1 MTGTVAEKKQGG
13 KKRKARVLIVEDD
26 TSLLFGLKKNLQ
38 FEGYEVFTA
47 SDGEAGLGMA
57 VDERPDLIVLDVM
70 LPRMNGFEVCEVLRS
85 NEIETP
91 VIFLTAK
98 SLPADKITGLNLGGD
113 DYMTKPFSVGELLAR
128 IKTVLRRVYSAA
140 GKKLTMGPLEIDLSG
155 RAVKLHGKE
164 VDLTSKEFE
173 LLCFMARNSGKV
185 MPRENILQ
193 KVWGY
198 NYYGTARTIDNFI
211 NRLRQKIEENPL
223 KPRFLLTVRGVGYK
237 FSPPRN

>member
-1 MTGTVAEKKQGG
+1 M
-13 KKRKARVLIVEDD
+13 LIVEDD

-85 NEIETP
+85 HEIETP

-98 SLPADKITGLNLGGD
+98 SLPADKITGLNIGGD
-113 DYMTKPFSVGELLAR
+113 DYMTKPFSVEELLAR
-128 IKTVLRRVYSAA
+128 IKTVLRRVYSAS

-164 VDLTSKEFE
+164 VGLTSKEFE

-193 KVWGY
+193 KVWGF

-211 NRLRQKIEENPL
+211 NRLRQKIEEDPL

-237 FSPPRN
+237 FAPPSS

>member
-1 MTGTVAEKKQGG
+1 MTASVAEKKQVG
-13 KKRKARVLIVEDD
+13 KKRKARVLIVEYD

-47 SDGEAGLGMA
+47 SDGEVGLGMA

-85 NEIETP
+85 HEIETP

-98 SLPADKITGLNLGGD
+98 SLPADKITGLNIGGD
-113 DYMTKPFSVGELLAR
+113 DYMTKPFSVEELLAR
-128 IKTVLRRVYSAA
+128 IKTVLRRVYSAS

-164 VDLTSKEFE
+164 VGLPSKEFE

-193 KVWGY
+193 KVWGF

-211 NRLRQKIEENPL
+211 NRLRQKIEEDPL

-237 FSPPRN
+237 FAPPSS

>member
-1 MTGTVAEKKQGG
+1 MAAENNKSNKT
-13 KKRKARVLIVEDD
+13 KARVLIVEDD
-26 TSLLFGLKKNLQ
+26 SSLLFGLKKNLQ
-38 FEGYEVFTA
+38 FEGYEVLTA
-47 SDGEAGLGMA
+47 SDGEAGLGLA
-57 VDERPDLIVLDVM
+57 VDERPDIIILDVM

-85 NEIETP
+85 NKVETP

-98 SLPADKITGLNLGGD
+98 ALESDKVTGLTLGGD

-128 IKTVLRRVYSAA
+128 IKTVLRRVYSSA
-140 GKKLTMGPLEIDLSG
+140 GKKLTIGPLEIDLSG
-155 RAVKLHGKE
+155 RAVRLHGKE

-173 LLCFMARNSGKV
+173 LLCFMARNIGKV
-185 MPRENILQ
+185 LPRERILQ

-223 KPRFLLTVRGVGYK
+223 EPRFLLTVRGVGYK
-237 FSPPRN
+237 FRSPQS

>member
-1 MTGTVAEKKQGG
+1 MTASVAEKKQGG

-47 SDGEAGLGMA
+47 ADGEAGLGMA

-85 NEIETP
+85 HEIETP

-98 SLPADKITGLNLGGD
+98 SLPADKITGLNIGGD
-113 DYMTKPFSVGELLAR
+113 DYMTKPFSVEELLAR
-128 IKTVLRRVYSAA
+128 IKTVLRRVYSAS

-164 VDLTSKEFE
+164 VGLTSKEFE

-193 KVWGY
+193 KVWGF

-211 NRLRQKIEENPL
+211 NRLRQKIEEDPL

-237 FSPPRN
+237 FAPPSS

>member
-1 MTGTVAEKKQGG
+1 MRRTVAEKRQSG

-47 SDGEAGLGMA
+47 CDGEAGLRMA

-98 SLPADKITGLNLGGD
+98 TLDADKITGLNLGGD

-128 IKTVLRRVYSAA
+128 IKTILRRVYSGA
-140 GKKLTMGPLEIDLSG
+140 GEKIRIGPLEIDLSG
-155 RAVKLHGKE
+155 RAVRLHGEE
-164 VDLTSKEFE
+164 VNLTSKEFE
-173 LLCFMARNSGKV
+173 LLCFMVRNPGKV
-185 MPRENILQ
+185 LPRENILQ
-193 KVWGY
+193 RVWGY

-237 FSPPRN
+237 FSPPKA

>member
-1 MTGTVAEKKQGG
+1 MTASVAEKKQGG

-85 NEIETP
+85 HEIETP

-98 SLPADKITGLNLGGD
+98 SLPADKITGLNIGGD
-113 DYMTKPFSVGELLAR
+113 DYMTKPFSVEELLAR
-128 IKTVLRRVYSAA
+128 IKTVLRRVYSAS

-164 VDLTSKEFE
+164 VGLTSKEFE

-193 KVWGY
+193 KVWGF

-211 NRLRQKIEENPL
+211 NRLRQKIEEDPL

-237 FSPPRN
+237 FAPPSS

>member
-1 MTGTVAEKKQGG
+1 M
-13 KKRKARVLIVEDD
+13 LIVEDD

-47 SDGEAGLGMA
+47 SDGEAGLAMA
-57 VDERPDLIVLDVM
+57 IDERPDLIVLDVM

-85 NEIETP
+85 HEIETP

-98 SLPADKITGLNLGGD
+98 SLPADKITGLNIGGD

-128 IKTVLRRVYSAA
+128 IKTVLRRVYSAG
-140 GKKLTMGPLEIDLSG
+140 GKKLVLGPLEIDLSG

-164 VDLTSKEFE
+164 LELTTKEFE

-185 MPRENILQ
+185 MPRESILQ
-193 KVWGY
+193 KVWGF

-211 NRLRQKIEENPL
+211 NRLRQKIEADPL

-237 FSPPRN
+237 FSPPSS

>member
-1 MTGTVAEKKQGG
+1 MTASVAEKKQGG
-13 KKRKARVLIVEDD
+13 KKRKARVLIVEND

-47 SDGEAGLGMA
+47 ADGEAGLGMA

-85 NEIETP
+85 HEIETP

-98 SLPADKITGLNLGGD
+98 SLPADKITGLNIGGD
-113 DYMTKPFSVGELLAR
+113 DYMTKPFSVEELLAR
-128 IKTVLRRVYSAA
+128 IKTVLRRVYSAS

-164 VDLTSKEFE
+164 VGLTSKEFE

-193 KVWGY
+193 KVWGF

-211 NRLRQKIEENPL
+211 NRLRQKIEEDPL

-237 FSPPRN
+237 FAPPSS

>member
-1 MTGTVAEKKQGG
+1 M
-13 KKRKARVLIVEDD
+13 LIVEDD

-85 NEIETP
+85 NEIGTP

-98 SLPADKITGLNLGGD
+98 ALPADKITGLNLGGD

-140 GKKLTMGPLEIDLSG
+140 GK
-155 RAVKLHGKE
+155 
-164 VDLTSKEFE
+164 
-173 LLCFMARNSGKV
+173 
-185 MPRENILQ
+185 
-193 KVWGY
+193 
-198 NYYGTARTIDNFI
+198 
-211 NRLRQKIEENPL
+211 
-223 KPRFLLTVRGVGYK
+223 
-237 FSPPRN
+237 

>member
-1 MTGTVAEKKQGG
+1 MAEKNQGG

-85 NEIETP
+85 HEIETP

-98 SLPADKITGLNLGGD
+98 SLPADKITGLNIGGD
-113 DYMTKPFSVGELLAR
+113 EYMTKPFSVEELLAR
-128 IKTVLRRVYSAA
+128 IKTVLRRVYSAS
-140 GKKLTMGPLEIDLSG
+140 GKKLTMGPLEVDLSG
-155 RAVKLHGKE
+155 RAVKPHG
-164 VDLTSKEFE
+164 
-173 LLCFMARNSGKV
+173 
-185 MPRENILQ
+185 Q
-193 KVWGY
+193 
-198 NYYGTARTIDNFI
+198 
-211 NRLRQKIEENPL
+211 
-223 KPRFLLTVRGVGYK
+223 GVGLSSQGFCFGAGPQWRLK
-237 FSPPRN
+237 